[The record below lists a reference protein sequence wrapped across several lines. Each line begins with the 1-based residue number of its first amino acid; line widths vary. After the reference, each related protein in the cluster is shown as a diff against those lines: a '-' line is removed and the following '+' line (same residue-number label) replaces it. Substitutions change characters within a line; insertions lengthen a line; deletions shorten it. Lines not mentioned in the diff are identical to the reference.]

1 MRKPGWVVTS
11 TAVIAL
17 LLLATP
23 IVGLMTRTPWS
34 QFPTLLARAD
44 VAEALRLSI
53 VTSLVAT
60 AVVVVLGVPLA
71 LLLAGSKAWWTGP
84 ARAACALPLVLPP
97 VAGGMALMA
106 AFGRKGLIG
115 EPLGLAI
122 PFTTAAVVLAQ
133 VFVSLPYFVLTL
145 EGGLRQD
152 LQSLEEAAET
162 MGAGRWQVLRHVT
175 LPLVAPALVAGAV
188 LSWTRALGE
197 FGATITFAGNL
208 PGRTQTLSLAVYLA
222 AQHDMPAAYALATIL
237 VIVSGGLLLLVQGS
251 VLGRNPY

>member
-1 MRKPGWVVTS
+1 MRKPGWFVTG

-23 IVGLMTRTPWS
+23 IVGLLTRTPWAD
-34 QFPTLLARAD
+34 FPTLLARPD
-44 VAEALRLSI
+44 VAQALQLSL
-53 VTSLVAT
+53 VTSLIAT
-60 AVVVVLGVPLA
+60 VVVVLLGVPLA
-71 LLLAGSKAWWTGP
+71 LLLAGSRGWWTGP
-84 ARAACALPLVLPP
+84 ARAVCALPLVLPP

-106 AFGRKGLIG
+106 AFGRTGLVG
-115 EPLGLAI
+115 APLGLAI
-122 PFTTAAVVLAQ
+122 PFTPPAVVLAQ

-162 MGAGRWQVLRHVT
+162 MGAARWQVLRYVT
-175 LPLVAPALVAGAV
+175 LPIVAPALVAGAV

-222 AQHDMPAAYALATIL
+222 AQHDMPAAYALATVL
-237 VIVSGGLLLLVQGS
+237 VLVSGGLLLLVQ
-251 VLGRNPY
+251 VPMLGRSQS